1 MSKFLK
7 SSKLFSKP
15 WGYSQY
21 HHNNLALC
29 FLWWTKTMPK
39 RKKIYLY
46 VSSKTVNFS
55 INCTKNKSEDAYC
68 RYLAFL
74 LFFFFSLLFM
84 FFLIS
89 WYTKHFCYYLGSLSL
104 SDDFFSF
111 SCLKV
116 NSLLRNF
123 LCKSKWSNFISWKHK
138 NNFKY

>member
-68 RYLAFL
+68 RYLAFV

-89 WYTKHFCYYLGSLSL
+89 WYTKHFCYYLGSLSCKWMVPKRFL
-104 SDDFFSF
+104 I
-111 SCLKV
+111 KK
-116 NSLLRNF
+116 LLRKVLASPVERTHHETLLTASLSF
-123 LCKSKWSNFISWKHK
+123 C
-138 NNFKY
+138 